1 MSRIFKRPMFRK
13 GGPTNE
19 GIMTGIVD
27 REMHAVSDPGG
38 VGNQSAKERILRAYE
53 EQNVPTVD
61 PLTQFLLDYGRTLS
75 ETRPSGGNFA
85 TLLKATGKPIESLTQ
100 NIGARE
106 KEKRKLGLEGELI
119 DIEQTGKKALQDEKI
134 QAEKDLLRMQLDSKG
149 LKTAAD
155 YEEMYQGSSV
165 QAANRAK
172 YENEKLET
180 KANEQFGESYKGFIG
195 GAAGDLKNA
204 QRNNNLGNIYYDV
217 TDARFKRLRKKKTGE
232 WDWETLDI
240 YGYDKEAD
248 KKINQPQLSEFA
260 KKTNKAIE
268 ERRKIKEAE
277 EKQKRLDFLREQPF
291 YSDPFGGA

>member
-38 VGNQSAKERILRAYE
+38 VGSQSAKERILRAYE

-85 TLLKATGKPIESLTQ
+85 TLLKATGKPIESLSQ

-119 DIEQTGKKALQDEKI
+119 DIEQAGKKALQDEKI
-134 QAEKDLLRMQLDSKG
+134 QAEKDLLKMQLGAKQATDFQTY
-149 LKTAAD
+149 LD
-155 YEEMYQGSSV
+155 QYQGSSV
-165 QAANRAK
+165 QAKNRAK
-172 YENEKLET
+172 FENESLEAI
-180 KANEQFGESYKGFIG
+180 ANDKFGSSYEGFIG
-195 GAAGDLKNA
+195 GIHGRTKDYEKKS
-204 QRNNNLGNIYYDV
+204 NLGKVYYDV
-217 TDARFKRLRKKKTGE
+217 TNGTFKRLRKSADGKYNF
-232 WDWETLDI
+232 ETLNVKTFDT
-240 YGYDKEAD
+240 EAD
-248 KKINQPQLSEFA
+248 KA
-260 KKTNKAIE
+260 KKIPGE
-268 ERRKIKEAE
+268 SYPGERSENPSYRRPPKPGFEIKE
-277 EKQKRLDFLREQPF
+277 KDPF
-291 YSDPFGGA
+291 DPFGA

>member
-1 MSRIFKRPMFRK
+1 MFRK

-38 VGNQSAKERILRAYE
+38 VGSQSAKERILRAYE

-134 QAEKDLLRMQLDSKG
+134 QAEKDLLTMQLGAKQATDFQTY
-149 LKTAAD
+149 LD
-155 YEEMYQGSSV
+155 QYQGSSV
-165 QAANRAK
+165 QAKNRAK
-172 YENEKLET
+172 FENESLEAI
-180 KANEQFGESYKGFIG
+180 ANDKFGSSYEGFIG
-195 GAAGDLKNA
+195 GIHGRTKDYEKKS
-204 QRNNNLGNIYYDV
+204 NLGKVYYDV
-217 TDARFKRLRKKKTGE
+217 TDGTFKRLRKSADGKYNF
-232 WDWETLDI
+232 ETLNVKTFDT
-240 YGYDKEAD
+240 EAD
-248 KKINQPQLSEFA
+248 KA
-260 KKTNKAIE
+260 KKIPAESYPGELDENPSY
-268 ERRKIKEAE
+268 RRPPKPGFKIP
-277 EKQKRLDFLREQPF
+277 EKDPF
-291 YSDPFGGA
+291 DPFGA

>member
-1 MSRIFKRPMFRK
+1 MSKVFKRPMFRK
-13 GGPTNE
+13 GGNVNE

-38 VGNQSAKERILRAYE
+38 VGSQSAKERILRAYE

-75 ETRPSGGNFA
+75 ETRPSGGDFT
-85 TLLKATGKPIESLTQ
+85 TLLRATGKPIESLTQ

-119 DIEQTGKKALQDEKI
+119 DIEQAGKKALQDEKI
-134 QAEKDLLRMQLDSKG
+134 QAEKDLLRMQLGSKV

-155 YEEMYQGSSV
+155 YEDMYQGSSV

-195 GAAGDLKNA
+195 GAAGDLKSA

-217 TDARFKRLRKKKTGE
+217 TDARFKRLRKKKKTGE
-232 WDWETLDI
+232 WDWETLDVKK
-240 YGYDKEAD
+240 YDKEAD
-248 KKINQPQLSEFA
+248 KA
-260 KKTNKAIE
+260 KKIPAE
-268 ERRKIKEAE
+268 SYPGERSENPSYRRPPKPGFDIKE
-277 EKQKRLDFLREQPF
+277 KDPF
-291 YSDPFGGA
+291 DPFGA

>member
-38 VGNQSAKERILRAYE
+38 VGSQSAKERILRAYE

-75 ETRPSGGNFA
+75 ETRPSGGDFT
-85 TLLKATGKPIESLTQ
+85 TLLRATGKPIESLTQ

-134 QAEKDLLRMQLDSKG
+134 QAEKDLLTMQLGAKQATDFQTY
-149 LKTAAD
+149 LD
-155 YEEMYQGSSV
+155 QYQGSSV
-165 QAANRAK
+165 QAKNRAK
-172 YENEKLET
+172 FENESLEAI
-180 KANEQFGESYKGFIG
+180 ANDKFGSSYEGFIG
-195 GAAGDLKNA
+195 GIHGRTKDYEKKS
-204 QRNNNLGNIYYDV
+204 NLGKVYYDV
-217 TDARFKRLRKKKTGE
+217 TDGTFKRLRKSADGKYGF
-232 WDWETLDI
+232 ETLNISTFDT
-240 YGYDKEAD
+240 EAD
-248 KKINQPQLSEFA
+248 KA
-260 KKTNKAIE
+260 KKIPGE
-268 ERRKIKEAE
+268 SYPGERSENPSYRRPPKPGFDIKE
-277 EKQKRLDFLREQPF
+277 KDPF
-291 YSDPFGGA
+291 DPFGA